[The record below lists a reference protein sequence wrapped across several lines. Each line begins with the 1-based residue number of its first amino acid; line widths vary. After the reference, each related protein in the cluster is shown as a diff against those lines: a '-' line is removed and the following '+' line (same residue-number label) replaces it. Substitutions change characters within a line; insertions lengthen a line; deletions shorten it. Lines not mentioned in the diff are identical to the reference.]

1 MNKIRKITMC
11 LLASVAT
18 FVASADLNIGTVAE
32 LKSFRDAVNSGNTYS
47 GQTIRL
53 TADIDLAGES
63 WTPIGDS
70 NWHEDPGFQGT
81 FDGQGYKISNFSVSI
96 SRSGTGTSLDQS
108 YPIGGLFGIN
118 RGTIKNLFVSGANV
132 YTNSKGLGN
141 DSFSGSI
148 AGINI
153 GTITNCCVVNSTIK
167 AEDTYGAATAS
178 NNAYSGG
185 VAACNYNSSSVIS
198 YCYVLNVSVS
208 AVAPNP
214 GLGNFWSPADT
225 YTNNISNA
233 WDGSNNQ
240 VDCVTT
246 SAAYGDMTGGFRQAR
261 NFAAWLKNNEF
272 PGADANA
279 EPYTW
284 DENGITPDK
293 HYYFNLT
300 DAKAEDGSY
309 RVAAVVT
316 SPSISSS
323 YVRNDGIVDVYTV
336 DYVDANNNS
345 QTYILYPS
353 GTNVNVQFSLEGWL
367 NDSEDKWIEDGKG
380 GLVLVSDKAG
390 WFVDKVYLTQG
401 SNSLAFNPSYEL
413 SDANDFLTTISEEN
427 RVETENV
434 GSSNRKLR
442 YQSISLATP
451 SAATTLAYTTINKDN
466 GTMTSVAEV
475 AQSELEV
482 YGGNGYAVV
491 KAVDGTIIAIYDMMG
506 RKVSDAISSG
516 EKMTFELE
524 SGIYIINGKKVMVK

>member
-1 MNKIRKITMC
+1 MC

-18 FVASADLNIGTVAE
+18 FVASADLNIGTASE

-63 WTPIGDS
+63 WTPIATKKWNGS
-70 NWHEDPGFQGT
+70 INYFQGT
-81 FDGQGYKISNFSVSI
+81 FDGQGYS
-96 SRSGTGTSLDQS
+96 
-108 YPIGGLFGIN
+108 
-118 RGTIKNLFVSGANV
+118 IKNLNCVVSVGAVGQNGDPAIAGLFAYNAGLVKNV
-132 YTNSKGLGN
+132 HMQNTTVVAQVTYKGETCWTAAGSIVGLNTNGGKVYNCSVKDCNISSTSNQYINNQYSCAGGIVGAQDSDAGGVINCYISGTKSIYAAN
-141 DSFSGSI
+141 DSGWGAIWPKSVTNDIATSWGSD
-148 AGINI
+148 GNNI
-153 GTITNCCVVNSTIK
+153 ITDCV
-167 AEDTYGAATAS
+167 ATA
-178 NNAYSGG
+178 
-185 VAACNYNSSSVIS
+185 
-198 YCYVLNVSVS
+198 
-208 AVAPNP
+208 
-214 GLGNFWSPADT
+214 T
-225 YTNNISNA
+225 
-233 WDGSNNQ
+233 
-240 VDCVTT
+240 
-246 SAAYGDMTGGFRQAR
+246 AYGDMTGGFRQAR
-261 NFAAWLKNNEF
+261 NFAAWLKNNDF

-367 NDSEDKWIEDGKG
+367 NDSEDKWVDDGNG
-380 GLVLVSDKAG
+380 GWVLVSDKAG

>member
-1 MNKIRKITMC
+1 MNKIRKIALC
-11 LLASVAT
+11 LLTSAAT

-32 LKSFRDAVNSGNTYS
+32 LKSFRDAVNNGNTYS

-63 WTPIGDS
+63 WTPIAHTTDDEAS
-70 NWHEDPGFQGT
+70 GFQGT
-81 FDGQGYKISNFSVSI
+81 FDGQGYKISGLNVNVYQSE
-96 SRSGTGTSLDQS
+96 TGK
-108 YPIGGLFGIN
+108 YAFAGLFGLN
-118 RGTIKNLFVSGANV
+118 NGTIKNLFLQSPVSLAETKKDR
-132 YTNSKGLGN
+132 YNSCAAGT
-141 DSFSGSI
+141 I
-148 AGINI
+148 AGLNS
-153 GTITNCCVVNSTIK
+153 GTIQNCTIFGGSVTSK
-167 AEDTYGAATAS
+167 CGYGASPGLAASGGIS
-178 NNAYSGG
+178 NNK
-185 VAACNYNSSSVIS
+185 NSSSVIS
-198 YCYVLNVSVS
+198 NCFVNGTSVYAYCTGGVDW
-208 AVAPNP
+208 
-214 GLGNFWSPADT
+214 GCT
-225 YTNNISNA
+225 ERTNIYASA
-233 WDGSNNQ
+233 WDNRAASA
-240 VDCVTT
+240 VDCV
-246 SAAYGDMTGGFRQAR
+246 SSLSAYGDMTSGGFRQAR

-293 HYYFNLT
+293 HYYFNVT
-300 DAKAEDGSY
+300 DAKAEYGSY
-309 RVAAVVT
+309 QVAAVVT
-316 SPSISSS
+316 SPSIPSS
-323 YVRNDGIVDVYTV
+323 YVRNDGIVDVYSV
-336 DYVDANNNS
+336 DYVDVNNNS
-345 QTYILYPS
+345 QTYILYPA
-353 GTNVNVQFSLEGWL
+353 GTNVNVQFGLEGWL
-367 NDSEDKWIEDGKG
+367 KDSEDKWVDDGNG
-380 GLVLVSDKAG
+380 GWDLVSDKAG

-413 SDANDFLTTISEEN
+413 SDANDLLTTISEEN

-442 YQSISLATP
+442 YQSIALATQP
-451 SAATTLAYTTINKDN
+451 AATTLAYTTINKDG

-475 AQSELEV
+475 VQSELEV